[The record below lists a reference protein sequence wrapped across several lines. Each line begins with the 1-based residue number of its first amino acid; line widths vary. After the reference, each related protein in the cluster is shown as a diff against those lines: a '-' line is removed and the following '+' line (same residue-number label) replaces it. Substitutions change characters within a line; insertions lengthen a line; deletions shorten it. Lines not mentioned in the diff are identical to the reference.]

1 MKTEA
6 QIRFMKLY
14 APQHEAFVRFCSAR
28 AYGIMETEDL
38 VNESIAA
45 VFQKLDRLRSEQAFL
60 SYLFSTAS
68 NIIKNE
74 IRRKKIVFYEA
85 DVMSHAER
93 VMVRPDDERA
103 DIALLY
109 QALNLLPA
117 DQKEAL
123 ILFEISG
130 YKIKEV
136 AEMTHASE
144 DAIRQRLSRGRKALA
159 RLLQAEDL
167 ASEPIGQRSNV
178 LAYLFF

>member
-14 APQHEAFVRFCSAR
+14 TPQHEAFVRFCAAR
-28 AYGIMETEDL
+28 AYGVMEPEDL
-38 VNESIAA
+38 VNETIAA
-45 VFQKLDRLRSEQAFL
+45 VFQQLDRLRSEQAFL

-68 NIIKNE
+68 NIIKNQ
-74 IRRKKIVFYEA
+74 IRRKKIIFYEE
-85 DVMSHAER
+85 DLMKHAER
-93 VMVRPDDERA
+93 IVIRPDDERA

-130 YKIKEV
+130 YPIKEIAGMV
-136 AEMTHASE
+136 KASE
-144 DAIRQRLSRGRKALA
+144 EAIRQRLSRGRKALA
-159 RLLQAEDL
+159 RLLQADDL
-167 ASEPIGQRSNV
+167 ATEAIGKRSNA